1 MKKTYPPKVNVFEPE
16 DQEFIRENIKA
27 DVAKLLFK
35 FGKDPDKRKLIE
47 QIASRQA
54 IRKKLPNL
62 YQEVEVRLPPK
73 GNLEQSSSQAVAKL
87 KATFLPQGEVLLDLS
102 GGFGIDFRY
111 LIEHFKAGDFVEP
124 NTELIALS
132 QGQLEARW
140 PEKKLR
146 YYPMTAETFLSEK
159 KAKYDLIYLDPSRRN
174 EQHRPLYSIEEY
186 QPNLL
191 EIIRPLLE
199 MKSPIYAKLSPM
211 IPIEAYLQSLPPVS
225 EVWIISER
233 NECKEVGFFWDANKD
248 IGAPLYRCWDIQIE
262 GLKYYESSPIRSKR
276 PSVGEVEE
284 FLYLPNSSILKA
296 GVQDELAAE
305 FRLQKLDVNS
315 QIFSAEAFV
324 ENFPGRVFRVKSLHK
339 PYDSKLKKMP
349 LQVISR
355 NFPDKPEQI
364 QAKLK
369 LQLKNARDFLI
380 ATSQKGKGIF
390 IHCEWLVHSMRS
402 NGE

>member
-35 FGKDPDKRKLIE
+35 FGKDPRKRKLIE

-54 IRKKLPNL
+54 VRKKLPDL
-62 YQEVEVRLPPK
+62 YQQLEVQLPPK
-73 GNLEQSSSQAVAKL
+73 GNLEQSSSQAVAEL
-87 KATFLPQGEVLLDLS
+87 KATFLPQGKVLLDLT
-102 GGFGIDFRY
+102 GGFGIDFRH
-111 LIEHFKAGDFVEP
+111 LMAHFEAGDFVEP
-124 NTELIALS
+124 NTDLIALS
-132 QGQLEARW
+132 QKQLEARW
-140 PEKKLR
+140 PEKKLAF
-146 YYPMTAETFLSEK
+146 YPKTAEAFLSEK

-174 EQHRPLYSIEEY
+174 EQHRPLYAIEEY

-191 EIIRPLLE
+191 EIIRPLQE

-211 IPIEAYLQSLPPVS
+211 IPIEAYLQSLPAVS

-233 NECKEVGFFWDANKD
+233 NECKEVGFFWDVNKD
-248 IGAPLYRCWDIQIE
+248 IESPLFRCWDIQKE
-262 GLKYYESSPIRSKR
+262 DLKYFESSQVQSRR
-276 PSVGEVEE
+276 PSMGEVSV

-296 GVQDELAAE
+296 GIQDELAAK
-305 FRLQKLDVNS
+305 FKLQKLDVNS

-324 ENFPGRVFRVKSLHK
+324 ENFPGRVFRVKSIHN
-339 PYDSKLKKMP
+339 PYDGKLKKMP

-364 QAKLK
+364 QARLK
-369 LQLKNARDFLI
+369 LQLKNAKDFLI
-380 ATSQKGKGIF
+380 ATSQNGKGIF